1 MRQIKSFKNKLF
13 LSYLFIIIIPFTL
26 LAFLLD
32 KNLEENS
39 LHDIKNSLINQGL
52 VIENQLTAEQIR
64 QEDITQL
71 EKLVKTLSPLS
82 KSRITVI
89 SKDGRV
95 LADSEKSQ
103 QEALQMENHAG
114 RPEVQE
120 ALSGYIGKEIRYSAT
135 LKIDMLYIALP
146 IKDAGGV
153 FGVLRLALPLE
164 SVRMTLLAI
173 RKAIT
178 FSVIFAVLMSFVL
191 GSILSRG
198 IIKPVNRIIH
208 ISRQFS
214 KGDFSHRIFQDSQD
228 EIGQLAATLNGM
240 AQDLEDKIKKIEI
253 QNQQLRTILESMIEG
268 IVVVD
273 KLGHIIT
280 VNSTIERIFGVSR
293 GECEGK
299 ILLEVI
305 RNDGINGIMAE
316 VLKGARPI
324 LRETSLVWPM
334 HKIFQVNAS
343 PIFEREAVNGCVFVI
358 HDITE
363 IRRLEQVRSDFV
375 ANVSHELK
383 TPLTSIKGFVETLIE
398 GALEDKEHSRDFLK
412 VIEEH
417 TNRLDNLVN
426 DLLDLSYLESTQAK
440 LKKDNVYLKKMV
452 DGILSG
458 FASQLKKKGVEAD
471 NNLSAGLSVLA
482 DKDKIEQVFTN
493 LIDNAIKFNKDGGSL
508 DIDSEDLTDKIKI
521 TVEDFGIGI
530 PVKDIP
536 RIFERFYRVD
546 KARSRTLG
554 GTGLGLSI
562 VKHIVEL
569 HGGTVGV
576 ESTEGLGSTFWFA
589 LPKQ

>member
-1 MRQIKSFKNKLF
+1 LRQIKSFKNKLF